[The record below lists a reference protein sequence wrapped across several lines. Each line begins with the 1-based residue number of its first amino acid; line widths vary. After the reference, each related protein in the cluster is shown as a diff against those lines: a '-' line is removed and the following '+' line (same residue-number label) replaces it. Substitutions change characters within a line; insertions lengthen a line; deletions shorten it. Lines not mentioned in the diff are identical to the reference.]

1 MLGILTLDTAFPRI
15 PGDVGAA
22 QTFGFPVRYATIPG
36 ATVAAIVH
44 GREDAL
50 LPQFIDA
57 ARALIGQ
64 GCTGIASTCG
74 FLVRW
79 QSELAGALDVPVL
92 ASALLQVPLV
102 ARTVAGGRGVGIVTY
117 SADDLDPATLA
128 AAGIAADVPVE
139 GVAPGGY
146 FACTIRDGA
155 AALDR
160 TRMAQDVVDAAT
172 RLLARRR
179 DVGALVLECANMP
192 PYRDAVV
199 AATGLP
205 VYDAV
210 QLLGWFHA
218 GLPPRHARHEA
229 GELW

>member
-22 QTFGFPVRYATIPG
+22 QTFDFPVRHATISG
-36 ATVAAIVH
+36 ATVATIVH

-50 LPQFIDA
+50 LPRFIDA
-57 ARALIGQ
+57 ARTLVGQ

-74 FLVRW
+74 FLARW
-79 QSELAGALDVPVL
+79 QQEMRAALDVPVL

-102 ARTVAGGRGVGIVTY
+102 ARTLPRRSCPGILTY
-117 SADDLDPATLA
+117 SAADLDPATLA
-128 AAGIAADVPVE
+128 AAGIAAEVPVE
-139 GVAPGGY
+139 GVSPDGY
-146 FACTIRDGA
+146 FAHTIRDGA
-155 AALDR
+155 MHLDR
-160 TRMAQDVVDAAT
+160 TRMAQDVVDAAR
-172 RLLARRR
+172 RLLRLRP

-192 PYRDAVV
+192 PYRDAVMV
-199 AATGLP
+199 ATGLP
-205 VYDAV
+205 VYDAA

-218 GLPPRHARHEA
+218 GLPTISARHEA